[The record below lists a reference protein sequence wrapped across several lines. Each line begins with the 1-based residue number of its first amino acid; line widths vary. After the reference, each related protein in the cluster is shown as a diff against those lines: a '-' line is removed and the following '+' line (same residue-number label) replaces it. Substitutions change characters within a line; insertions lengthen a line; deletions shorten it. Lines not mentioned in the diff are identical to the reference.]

1 MIPALIPRLRAGVL
15 VILLLMAGS
24 AFAHEGHDHGEEKK
38 PAGPVALTPRL
49 EARSGPFELVAL
61 RQSGELLIYLDRFAT
76 NEPVTR
82 AQVTVETPDGQK
94 EATLK
99 DGVYHLPALWQSGS
113 LDLIF
118 TVVDGAAIEI
128 LSGTLKL
135 DAAVPASQKAP
146 TGGSLWSSAEGQE
159 LAHGFKERVSTG
171 GTWLLLLAAFA
182 AGVLV
187 SPLFRRPK
195 LGIALLLLAA
205 ILVLASSA
213 AFAHAGE
220 ENEQPKMAAPV
231 TSDQVQRLPDGAL
244 LVPKPVQRLL
254 AIRTLV
260 TEISTH
266 RKTLELPGRI
276 IPDPNASGFVQA
288 SVSGRLSAPKDG
300 FPRLGT
306 TVKAGDVLAFVTP
319 PFQAIDV
326 SDMRQKQGELEQQI
340 GIVEKRIARYEGL
353 AKVGAV
359 PKVTLDE
366 AVIELNGLKE
376 RRAQLDKVRA
386 ESEKLIA
393 PVSGVVASANAVAGQ
408 IAETNAIV
416 FQIIDPARLWIE
428 ALTFNLVPD
437 AQRATARTGEGATL
451 ALSFQGAGLTDRSQ
465 AIPVHFAIQG
475 APKGL
480 RVGQLVTVLAS
491 TSEAVRGLAIP
502 RTSVLRS
509 ANGQTVVFEHTGAE
523 RFEPRIV
530 RVEPLDA
537 DRAIVLDGL
546 PAGARVVAQG
556 AELLNQIR

>member
-1 MIPALIPRLRAGVL
+1 
-15 VILLLMAGS
+15 
-24 AFAHEGHDHGEEKK
+24 
-38 PAGPVALTPRL
+38 
-49 EARSGPFELVAL
+49 L
-61 RQSGELLIYLDRFAT
+61 RQSGELLIYLDRFQT
-76 NEPVTR
+76 NEPITS
-82 AQVTVETPDGQK
+82 AQVTVETPNGSR
-94 EATLK
+94 EAVLK
-99 DGVYHLPALWQSGS
+99 DGVYRLAAPWEHGS

-118 TVVDGAAIEI
+118 TVVDGKSTEV

-135 DAAVPASQKAP
+135 DAAAPAQDKTSPGAA
-146 TGGSLWSSAEGQE
+146 LWSSA
-159 LAHGFKERVSTG
+159 LAQDVAQGLKERVSAG
-171 GTWLLLLAAFA
+171 STWLLLLAFA
-182 AGVLV
+182 AGALVSRLLVRRPRLALVLLVLATLLALV
-187 SPLFRRPK
+187 SP
-195 LGIALLLLAA
+195 
-205 ILVLASSA
+205 S
-213 AFAHAGE
+213 AFAHEGE
-220 ENEQPKMAAPV
+220 EHEAPKLAAPI
-231 TSDQVQRLPDGAL
+231 TSDQAQRLSDGTL

-254 AIRTLV
+254 AVRTLV
-260 TEISTH
+260 TQVSVH

-288 SVSGRLSAPKDG
+288 SVSGRLSAPREG

-306 TVKAGDVLAFVTP
+306 LVKAGDVLAYVTP

-340 GIVEKRIARYEGL
+340 GIVEQRVARYEGL
-353 AKVGAV
+353 AKIGAV

-366 AVIELNGLKE
+366 AVIELKGLRE

-393 PVSGVVASANAVAGQ
+393 PVSGVIASANAVAGQ
-408 IAETNAIV
+408 IAETNAVV
-416 FQIIDPARLWIE
+416 FQIVDPARLWVE
-428 ALTFNLVPD
+428 ALTFSVIPD
-437 AQRATARTGEGATL
+437 DQRATARTTEGSTL

-480 RVGQLVTVLAS
+480 RVGQLVTVLA
-491 TSEAVRGLAIP
+491 TTGQEVRGLAIP
-502 RTSVLRS
+502 RTSVLRG

-523 RFEPRIV
+523 RFEPRMV

-546 PAGARVVAQG
+546 PAGVRVVAQG

>member
-1 MIPALIPRLRAGVL
+1 
-15 VILLLMAGS
+15 
-24 AFAHEGHDHGEEKK
+24 
-38 PAGPVALTPRL
+38 
-49 EARSGPFELVAL
+49 
-61 RQSGELLIYLDRFAT
+61 
-76 NEPVTR
+76 
-82 AQVTVETPDGQK
+82 
-94 EATLK
+94 
-99 DGVYHLPALWQSGS
+99 
-113 LDLIF
+113 
-118 TVVDGAAIEI
+118 
-128 LSGTLKL
+128 
-135 DAAVPASQKAP
+135 
-146 TGGSLWSSAEGQE
+146 
-159 LAHGFKERVSTG
+159 
-171 GTWLLLLAAFA
+171 
-182 AGVLV
+182 
-187 SPLFRRPK
+187 
-195 LGIALLLLAA
+195 
-205 ILVLASSA
+205 
-213 AFAHAGE
+213 
-220 ENEQPKMAAPV
+220 
-231 TSDQVQRLPDGAL
+231 
-244 LVPKPVQRLL
+244 
-254 AIRTLV
+254 V

>member
-1 MIPALIPRLRAGVL
+1 MFTNWIPLLRAGV
-15 VILLLMAGS
+15 VAILLLMGGGS
-24 AFAHEGHDHGEEKK
+24 FAHEGHDHGEEKK
-38 PAGPVALTPRL
+38 PAGRVALSPRL

-82 AQVTVETPDGQK
+82 AEITVETPDGPK
-94 EATLK
+94 ETALK
-99 DGVYHLPALWQSGS
+99 DGVYRLPAPWGTGS

-118 TVVDGAAIEI
+118 TVVDGTAVEV

-135 DAAVPASQKAP
+135 DAAASAPEKAP
-146 TGGSLWSSAEGQE
+146 VGDGLWSSALAQE
-159 LAHGFKERVSTG
+159 LVHGVSERVSSG
-171 GTWLLLLAAFA
+171 GTWLLLVTAFT
-182 AGVLV
+182 AGVIVTRLLV
-187 SPLFRRPK
+187 RRPK
-195 LGIALLLLAA
+195 LSLMLLLLAG
-205 ILVLASSA
+205 LLALA
-213 AFAHAGE
+213 PVAFAHEGE
-220 ENEQPKMAAPV
+220 EHEQPKVAAPV
-231 TSDQVQRLPDGAL
+231 TSDLAQRMPDGAL
-244 LVPKPVQRLL
+244 FVPKPVQRLL

-260 TEISTH
+260 TEVSTH

-276 IPDPNASGFVQA
+276 MPDPNASGFVQA

-306 TVKAGDVLAFVTP
+306 AVKAGDVLAFVTP

-340 GIVEKRIARYEGL
+340 GIVEKRVARYEGL
-353 AKVGAV
+353 VKIGAV

-366 AVIELNGLKE
+366 AVLELNGLKE

-386 ESEKLIA
+386 ESERLIA

-416 FQIIDPARLWIE
+416 FQIIDPAQLWIE
-428 ALTFNLVPD
+428 ALTFSLIPD
-437 AQRATARTGEGATL
+437 AQRATARTGEGITL

-480 RVGQLVTVLAS
+480 RVGQLVTVLA
-491 TSEAVRGLAIP
+491 TTGEAVKGLAIP

>member
-1 MIPALIPRLRAGVL
+1 MIAALIPRLRAGAFA
-15 VILLLMAGS
+15 ILLLMGGS
-24 AFAHEGHDHGEEKK
+24 AFAHEGHDHAEEKK
-38 PAGPVALTPRL
+38 PAGPATLTPRL
-49 EARSGPFELVAL
+49 EARAGPFELVAIW
-61 RQSGELLIYLDRFAT
+61 RSGELLIYLDRFQT
-76 NEPVTR
+76 NEPITS
-82 AQVTVETPDGQK
+82 AQVTVETPDGPK

-99 DGVYHLPALWQSGS
+99 DSVYRLSAPPGRGS

-118 TVVDGAAIEI
+118 TVVDGTASEV

-135 DAAVPASQKAP
+135 ETVAPAKAP
-146 TGGSLWSSAEGQE
+146 TSGGLWSSA
-159 LAHGFKERVSTG
+159 LAQDLKERVGTG
-171 GTWLLLLAAFA
+171 GTWLLVLVAFA
-182 AGVLV
+182 AGALASRLLV
-187 SPLFRRPK
+187 RRPK
-195 LGIALLLLAA
+195 CGLVLLLAA
-205 ILVLASSA
+205 LMTFASPA
-213 AFAHAGE
+213 ARAHEGE
-220 ENEQPKMAAPV
+220 EHEPSKLAAPI
-231 TSDQVQRLPDGAL
+231 TSELAQRLSDGTL
-244 LVPKPVQRLL
+244 FVPKPVQRLL
-254 AIRTLV
+254 AVRTLV
-260 TEISTH
+260 TEVSTH

-326 SDMRQKQGELEQQI
+326 SDMRQRQGELDQQI

-353 AKVGAV
+353 AKIGAV

-366 AVIELNGLKE
+366 AILELKGLKE
-376 RRAQLDKVRA
+376 RRAQLDNVRA

-393 PVSGVVASANAVAGQ
+393 PVSGVIASANAVAGQ
-408 IAETNAIV
+408 IAETNAVV

-428 ALTFNLVPD
+428 ALTFNLIPD
-437 AQRATARTGEGATL
+437 TQRATARTGEGAIL

-480 RVGQLVTVLAS
+480 RVGQLVTVLA
-491 TSEAVRGLAIP
+491 TTGADVRGLAIP
-502 RTSVLRS
+502 RKSVLRS
-509 ANGQTVVFEHTGAE
+509 ANGQTIVFVHTGAE
-523 RFEPRIV
+523 RFEPRMV

-537 DRAIVLDGL
+537 DRVIVLDGL